1 MSGLRNA
8 STSKQGVV
16 SFRPFLVAKEED
28 FDNLD
33 DLALVERAND
43 DNDDFGSNNGLV
55 FSQ

>member
-43 DNDDFGSNNGLV
+43 DNDDFSSNNGLV
-55 FSQ
+55 FSP